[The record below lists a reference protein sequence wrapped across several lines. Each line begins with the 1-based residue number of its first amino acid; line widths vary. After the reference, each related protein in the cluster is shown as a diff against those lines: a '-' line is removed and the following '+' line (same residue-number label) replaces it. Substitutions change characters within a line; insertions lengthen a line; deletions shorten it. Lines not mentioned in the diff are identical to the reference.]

1 MAFIFDT
8 DLEAVVVD
16 AERDSQVLLV
26 ITLVAMLDGVDQGL
40 FEGLV
45 DIDNFAFGVAAL
57 AEACGDV
64 FTNPCCFA
72 NSAGNHQTFR

>member
-8 DLEAVVVD
+8 DLEAVVVH
-16 AERDSQVLLV
+16 AERDAQVLLV
-26 ITLVAMLDGVDQGL
+26 ITLVAMLDGVNQGF
-40 FEGLV
+40 FEGLMDV
-45 DIDNFAFGVAAL
+45 DNFAFVVAAVT
-57 AEACGDV
+57 EAGGDV